1 VLPVASSAAS
11 DPGGPEFELALVRD
25 LTRRV
30 AGAGRL
36 FVLSGAGVS
45 TDSGIPDY
53 RDEAGEWKHR
63 QPMRFQEFSRSLAA
77 RQRYWARSL
86 VGFQRID
93 LARPNRAHLALA
105 ALEREL
111 EIELLVTQNVDGLH
125 QKAGSQNVLDLH
137 GRLDLVECLSCRQE
151 LWRADFQAL
160 LGELN
165 PSFRFQASFV
175 KPDGDAE
182 LGTLDTSKFLVPP
195 CGRCGGI
202 LKPAVVF
209 FGESVPPLR
218 VAKAMQALSNAGALL
233 VVGSSLMVFSGY
245 RFVREAQRR
254 NVPILIVNRGKTRAD
269 AHATLKLE
277 LPVGEVL
284 PRLVDALRA

>member
-1 VLPVASSAAS
+1 VTASLVASSAAS
-11 DPGGPEFELALVRD
+11 EVDDLARHLARA
-25 LTRRV
+25 R
-30 AGAGRL
+30 RL
-36 FVLSGAGVS
+36 FVLSGAGIS

-53 RDEAGEWKHR
+53 RDEAGQWKHR

-93 LARPNRAHLALA
+93 AASPNRAHLALA
-105 ALEREL
+105 QLERRL
-111 EIELLVTQNVDGLH
+111 KVELLVTQNVDGLH

-137 GRLDLVECLSCRQE
+137 GRLDLVECLGCRHE
-151 LWRADFQAL
+151 LSRHEFQAV

-165 PSFRFQASFV
+165 PSFRGHPSFV

-182 LGTLDTSKFLVPP
+182 LGSLDTSKFLVPP
-195 CGRCGGI
+195 CTRCGGI

-209 FGESVPPLR
+209 FGESVPAPR
-218 VAKAMQALSNAGALL
+218 VAQAMDALGQAEALL

-245 RFVREAQRR
+245 RFAREAARR
-254 NVPILIVNRGKTRAD
+254 QVPILIVNRGKTRAD
-269 AHATLKLE
+269 ELATLKVA
-277 LPVGEVL
+277 LPVGEAL
-284 PRLVDALRA
+284 PRLVEALSV